1 MTPLFRATALVI
13 STLWLG
19 SVVAGSISDDTQIS
33 LSTAITVFG
42 AAFGAWAFLLGYVI
56 FVVRKEFSELRHF
69 VREES
74 ERRRESDDR
83 AHQDRL
89 HLEQRLTQIETYW
102 RHVSNNHG

>member
-1 MTPLFRATALVI
+1 MTPLLRATALVI
-13 STLWLG
+13 ATLWLG
-19 SVVAGSISDDTQIS
+19 GVVADNITDDTKVN

-56 FVVRKEFSELRHF
+56 FVVRKEFSELRRF

-74 ERRRESDDR
+74 DRRRESDDR

-102 RHVSNNHG
+102 RHVNNHG